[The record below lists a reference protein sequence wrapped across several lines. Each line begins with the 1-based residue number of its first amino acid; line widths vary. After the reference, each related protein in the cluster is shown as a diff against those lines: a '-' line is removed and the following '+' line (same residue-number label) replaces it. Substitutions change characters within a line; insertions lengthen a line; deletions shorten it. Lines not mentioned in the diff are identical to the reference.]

1 MTNNNGGII
10 MPAKSAI
17 DTTEVLLGGALQV
30 ADLTITE
37 LQTITAFGIGDD
49 SGDYLFTLDE
59 LQDTTLSQSEE
70 ITEITGRGGRRLA
83 SLKQNKTVSISGTS
97 GLISAGLLEMQT
109 GGEFTDNTDTGYTIK
124 RTEYVAV
131 NTTTYAGTLE
141 HALKNATVPKVYG
154 RNAKGVAIK
163 ELVVQTEADPVATG
177 KFKIDATGTKPLVKL
192 ATADVGSADDKISSL
207 LVVYESV
214 VTTGAYQLK
223 NDSDKFASK
232 CALYI
237 DCIAEDKCA
246 NTYRVQ
252 IYIPKADFSGEFD
265 ISLGGDQ
272 TVQAFSAEALAGGFC
287 GADTSAGTLW
297 TWTVFTE

>member
-1 MTNNNGGII
+1 M
-10 MPAKSAI
+10 AKSAY

-37 LQTITAFGIGDD
+37 LQTITAFGIGAD

-83 SLKQNKTVSISGTS
+83 SLKQNKTVTISGTS
-97 GLISAGLLEMQT
+97 GLMSAGLLEMQT
-109 GGEFTDNTDTGYTIK
+109 GGEFTDGTYTIK
-124 RTEYVAV
+124 RTEYVGV

-141 HALKNATVPKVYG
+141 HALKNTTVPKVYG

-163 ELVVQTEADPVATG
+163 ELTYQTSGDTPTTG
-177 KFKIDATGTKPLVKL
+177 KFLLDTDSAGKNIVKL
-192 ATADVGSADDKISSL
+192 YSADVGTADDKVSSL
-207 LVVYESV
+207 LVVYESEIS
-214 VTTGAYQLK
+214 TGAYQLK

-272 TVQAFSAEALAGGFC
+272 TVQAFSAEALAGGYC

>member
-1 MTNNNGGII
+1 M
-10 MPAKSAI
+10 AKSAI
-17 DTTEVLLGGALQV
+17 DTNEALLGGAIQV

-37 LQTITAFGIGDD
+37 LQTITAFGLGAD

-59 LQDTTLSQSEE
+59 LQDTTLSQAEE

-83 SLKQNKTVSISGTS
+83 SLKQNKTVNISGTS

-109 GGEFTDNTDTGYTIK
+109 GGQFTDGAATVK
-124 RTEYVAV
+124 RTEY
-131 NTTTYAGTLE
+131 AGIDKT
-141 HALKNATVPKVYG
+141 NATATASLSHTIKTGTIPEVYG
-154 RNAKGVAIK
+154 RGADGVAK
-163 ELVVQTEADPVATG
+163 VKLTYQATGDLATG
-177 KFKIDATGTKPLVKL
+177 KFMVDTATGGNGIIKVFPGDVDATTGFT
-192 ATADVGSADDKISSL
+192 SL
-207 LVVYESV
+207 LVVYESEIAN
-214 VTTGAYQLK
+214 AYVLN

-265 ISLGGDQ
+265 IALGGDQ
-272 TVQAFSAEALAGGFC
+272 TVQAFSAEALAGGYC
-287 GADTSAGTLW
+287 GADTAAGTLW
-297 TWTVFTE
+297 TWTVFTD